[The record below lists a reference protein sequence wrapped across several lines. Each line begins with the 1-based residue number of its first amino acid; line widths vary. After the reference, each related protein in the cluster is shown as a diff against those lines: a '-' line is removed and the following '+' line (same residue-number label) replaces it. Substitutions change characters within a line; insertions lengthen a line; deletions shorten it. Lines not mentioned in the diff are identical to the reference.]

1 DHPTALVAPELAA
14 RVGARERR
22 HVAVRALEVAA
33 PGEVPGHGVRGVH
46 HVPFQFT
53 SPYFVAHRRGPRRPP
68 PSLPQGTDGA
78 GKAGARTRVLRQG
91 LGRRRSLILNM
102 PHGMLTVGE
111 TTRETAY
118 APVASSLGPRLAR
131 NLERHQRPKPA
142 SAGARWNGT
151 NGPCIRRPTAS
162 PTRTRAGRHG
172 CR

>member
-46 HVPFQFT
+46 HVPFQST

-78 GKAGARTRVLRQG
+78 GKAGARTRVLRQASLVG
-91 LGRRRSLILNM
+91 PIYFVRLRSRLRPVLLN

-111 TTRETAY
+111 TPRTASY
-118 APVASSLGPRLAR
+118 APVASSLGPR
-131 NLERHQRPKPA
+131 
-142 SAGARWNGT
+142 
-151 NGPCIRRPTAS
+151 
-162 PTRTRAGRHG
+162 
-172 CR
+172 